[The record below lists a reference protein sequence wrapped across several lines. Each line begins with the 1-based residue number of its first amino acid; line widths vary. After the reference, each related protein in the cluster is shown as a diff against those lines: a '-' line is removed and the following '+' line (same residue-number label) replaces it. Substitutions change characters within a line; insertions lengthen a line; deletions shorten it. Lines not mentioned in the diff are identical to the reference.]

1 MKKRKV
7 WGCIAAFLAVL
18 LLCCAC
24 RVDRSV
30 MLLYYS
36 LGGPFSSRVSVKLTE
51 PEYVEH
57 AVCRMRY
64 EELGEN
70 QRLAYR
76 LVYNA
81 IPSHPQ
87 KILLPALSEEELTE
101 VMAALRWE
109 NPQILCFDASYTFY
123 TVGRACWLLPEYAE
137 SAECCRARTGALLA
151 RAKEIVNSIP
161 ENAGCFEAELCLHD
175 AICGACDYAA
185 GEWANDAYGA
195 LVNGHAVCGGYT
207 AAAKLL
213 FDMAGLTSAV
223 VSGTAR
229 DVSGQESH
237 IWNAVLLEDGW
248 YYTDV
253 TWDDPVASGEVPAHV
268 SRAYFNVSGA
278 ELEKTHADFKLP
290 AGVQVTGGDE
300 NYFIKN
306 GLYCSEDNWRAV
318 LENALG
324 SAIGGSGE
332 IEVKFASLS
341 LFRAAMQVLF
351 SGGGLQTLLQPFL
364 ENGPLKCTYSG
375 NDDVCVLHIL
385 LQST

>member
-101 VMAALRWE
+101 VMAELRWE

-137 SAECCRARTGALLA
+137 SAECCRARTGAMLA

-237 IWNAVLLEDGW
+237 IWNAVLLEDDW

-318 LENALG
+318 LENALC